1 MESRDA
7 YGRQSIRPPPPLLDE
22 SEEEGEEGSE
32 RSGVD
37 PAEVPFVPVGH
48 ATDAMTDDRG
58 QPPTST
64 SADGDAGA
72 APASAPAP
80 SPQEQQQVMAGAHSA
95 ICERAYAYARFYL
108 AQCADLARSEAMA
121 CGTRQGSQAESLAI
135 AVAISRMQA
144 FAEREDHAEESR
156 RFASIYPADA
166 QVYLSASAL
175 RSTVAEFV
183 AAEQRMEILARFSER
198 APMPAA
204 QAAALCG
211 RSVMSERCAMPG
223 CGKPLAIVFD
233 PAKPCS
239 AGRCRIGVGGI
250 ASVVTR
256 PCTCGFSRLCFGCFV
271 IDAARAV
278 GRAAA
283 CEEPVLCNV
292 VCRAC
297 GGTQCLHSA
306 AVVDACAVSS
316 QSEAAATADGSRQR
330 TAAGMPPVV
339 RKAHRKKDASMA

>member
-1 MESRDA
+1 MSNKQSLAIVRAGRAKERAIDSGMFNCASTFRPTASVSAVALFFSSSLLLPSPKGGGGEFTQVKERRATVGGGGPREEMESRDA

-204 QAAALCG
+204 QAAL
-211 RSVMSERCAMPG
+211 R
-223 CGKPLAIVFD
+223 LFTI
-233 PAKPCS
+233 S
-239 AGRCRIGVGGI
+239 AR
-250 ASVVTR
+250 
-256 PCTCGFSRLCFGCFV
+256 
-271 IDAARAV
+271 
-278 GRAAA
+278 
-283 CEEPVLCNV
+283 
-292 VCRAC
+292 
-297 GGTQCLHSA
+297 
-306 AVVDACAVSS
+306 
-316 QSEAAATADGSRQR
+316 
-330 TAAGMPPVV
+330 M
-339 RKAHRKKDASMA
+339 